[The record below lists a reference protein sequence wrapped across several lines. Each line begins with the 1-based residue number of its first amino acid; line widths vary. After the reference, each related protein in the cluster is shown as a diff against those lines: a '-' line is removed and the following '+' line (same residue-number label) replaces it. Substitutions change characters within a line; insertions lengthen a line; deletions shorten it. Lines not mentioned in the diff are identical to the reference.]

1 MTETYPLLAG
11 HGPESIIAC
20 HQGKPISIARFMSEV
35 AQLMVH
41 LPQKRHVLNL
51 CEDRYHFL
59 LGFAAALQAG
69 QVSLLPPSRAEDVLR
84 RLGEDY
90 PDAYCLA
97 DHDDVPEGLDVFP
110 VQANDNC
117 TSKTL
122 PVPHIAAAQV
132 AIIVFTSGSTGSPT
146 PHVKNWASL
155 VKVAQAVGERI
166 GLLPG
171 SSILG
176 TIPPQ
181 HLYGMET
188 TVLLPLQWGAM
199 MHYGRPLLP
208 ADIRSALE
216 QIPSP
221 RWLMTTPLHLRACI
235 AERLKLGGLAGVL
248 SATMPLA
255 PDLAQQ
261 VETLW
266 QTRVHDVYG
275 CTEAGIV
282 ALRHAASLENWRT
295 LEGVRVY
302 GKGEEAW
309 VEGGHIPQPSRLAD
323 HISIHSEQEFSLH
336 GRLADLVKIGGKR
349 ASLEALNAELN
360 RVAGVMDGIFFIP
373 DEAGAVA
380 ERLVAFAVAPGLN
393 AETILAEL
401 RKRIDPVFL
410 PRPLYL
416 VKTLPRN
423 ATGKLPRENLRRLAA
438 ELSPAGPFGK
448 T

>member
-1 MTETYPLLAG
+1 MAETYPLLVG
-11 HGPESIIAC
+11 HGPESIIAF
-20 HQGKPISIARFMSEV
+20 HKGKPVRVAQFVNEA
-35 AQLMVH
+35 AQLMAR

-69 QVSLLPPSRAEDVLR
+69 QISLLPPSRAEDVLR
-84 RLGEDY
+84 GLVENYSDS
-90 PDAYCLA
+90 YCLA
-97 DHDDVPEGLDVFP
+97 DHDDVPAGLDVFP
-110 VQANDNC
+110 VQANADR

-122 PVPHIAAAQV
+122 PDPQIAAAQI
-132 AIIVFTSGSTGSPT
+132 AIIVFTSGSTGRPI
-146 PHVKNWASL
+146 PHTKNWASL
-155 VKVAQAVGERI
+155 VKVARAVGERTR
-166 GLLPG
+166 LPPG

-188 TVLLPLQWGAM
+188 TVLLPLQCGAV
-199 MHYGRPLLP
+199 MHSGRPLLP
-208 ADIRSALE
+208 ADIRSALQ

-221 RWLMTTPLHLRACI
+221 RWLMTTPLHLRACV
-235 AERLKLGGLAGVL
+235 AEKLKLGGLGGVL

-261 VETLW
+261 VEILW

-282 ALRHAASLENWRT
+282 ALRHAASQKNWRT
-295 LEGVRVY
+295 LEGVRIFGQ
-302 GKGEEAW
+302 GKEAW
-309 VEGGHIPQPSRLAD
+309 VEGGHIPQPTRLAD
-323 HISIHSEQEFSLH
+323 HISVVGEQEFSLH
-336 GRLADLVKIGGKR
+336 GRLANMVKIGGKR
-349 ASLEALNAELN
+349 TSLDALNAELN
-360 RVAGVMDGIFFIP
+360 RIAGVMDGIFFIP
-373 DEAGAVA
+373 DEAGAVV

-393 AETILAEL
+393 AEEIVAEL

-423 ATGKLPRENLRRLAA
+423 PTGKLPRENLRKLAA
-438 ELSPAGPFGK
+438 ELSPASPFGK